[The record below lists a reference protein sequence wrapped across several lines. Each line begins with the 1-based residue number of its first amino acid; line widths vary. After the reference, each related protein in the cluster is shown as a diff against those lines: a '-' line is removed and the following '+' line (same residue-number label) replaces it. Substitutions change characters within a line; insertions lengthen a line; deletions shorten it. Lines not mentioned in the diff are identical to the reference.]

1 MKVIE
6 HEHVKPT
13 QTGKYRNMEK
23 KRTKIIFVC
32 HGNICRSPMA
42 EFIFRQLVK
51 EEGRENEF
59 VISSAAVS
67 YEEEGNGIYP
77 HAADTLRK
85 HGIPFGRHQAHRIS
99 KKEYEE
105 ADLVIVMDSSNLRL
119 MGRISENCDKVHKL
133 LEYADAENAS
143 NTSSN
148 SEAHEDKTSEANK
161 GKHPVSNHSKFLVS
175 NRSKLPESDE
185 SKHSVLNA
193 SSHSVVT
200 SIIIPDVADPWY
212 TGNFEKAYSDI
223 LRGCRGLLNTL

>member
-1 MKVIE
+1 
-6 HEHVKPT
+6 
-13 QTGKYRNMEK
+13 
-23 KRTKIIFVC
+23 
-32 HGNICRSPMA
+32 MA

-51 EEGRENEF
+51 EGGRENEF

-77 HAADTLRK
+77 YAADTLRK

-148 SEAHEDKTSEANK
+148 SEANEGKTSEANED
-161 GKHPVSNHSKFLVS
+161 KHPVSNASK
-175 NRSKLPESDE
+175 
-185 SKHSVLNA
+185 
-193 SSHSVVT
+193 HSVVT
-200 SIIIPDVADPWY
+200 SNIIPDVADPWY

-223 LRGCRGLLNTL
+223 LRGCRGLLKTL

>member
-6 HEHVKPT
+6 HEHVKPI
-13 QTGKYRNMEK
+13 QTGKYWNMEK

-59 VISSAAVS
+59 AISSAAVS

-99 KKEYEE
+99 KEGYEG

-119 MGRISENCDKVHKL
+119 IGRIVGNCDKVHKL

-148 SEAHEDKTSEANK
+148 SEATE
-161 GKHPVSNHSKFLVS
+161 GKHPVSNP
-175 NRSKLPESDE
+175 SKLPESDE

-193 SSHSVVT
+193 SNHSVVT
-200 SIIIPDVADPWY
+200 SNIIPDVADPWY

-223 LRGCRGLLNTL
+223 LRGCRGLLKTL